1 MAEFRY
7 KGGMMTDFDLN
18 VRPSLIDDVLAE
30 LYDAIKGVSGGH
42 LPDYIPELA
51 KADPDQFGIVIATV
65 DGSIYAVGDSEVP
78 FTIQSISKPFAFGL
92 ALEDHGM
99 DEVLRRVGV
108 EPSGDAFNSIM
119 FDQRANRPF
128 NPMVNAGAIVTS
140 SLITGPDLDHRIQ
153 RVRDMFERFIG
164 HEVMVDEAVFGSEKL
179 TGHRNRAIA
188 HLELNFGMLVEP
200 IDEHLDL
207 YFKQCSMLVT
217 ARDLAKMAVTLANG
231 GLNPFTGVQA
241 VDPDYVKN
249 IISVMNFCGMY
260 DYSGEW
266 GYRIGL
272 PAKSGVAGGVIAVLP
287 GVMGIG
293 VFSPPLDERGN
304 SLRGIKLCETLSR
317 RFGLNMFDVAEG
329 AISSIRRSYDAV
341 VVNSKRTRSDQE
353 RSILDREGEAI
364 RVIELRGRINFAAI
378 EQISRSCAA
387 LPPAVT
393 HLVLDFSRADMI
405 EPPAALLIAQLV
417 AVQQHA
423 GRQVRAVARPNSAC
437 AEGLSRTNID
447 TTLLLPDADGAL
459 EWAETAVL
467 ASVTSRIGT
476 EATLAG
482 MNLLRGLDDALLA
495 TLAEAMERREVPA
508 GTQILREGDPANELF
523 FLARGSVTVSLNT
536 GGARPLRL
544 TTLDPGVA
552 FGEMALIDGAP
563 RSADIFADSDV
574 LVYVLSLERLEELS
588 QTDPAV
594 HAGLLRNIGRELS
607 HRLRKAN
614 REIRSFTEITNT

>member
-405 EPPAALLIAQLV
+405 EPQAALLVAQLV

>member
-1 MAEFRY
+1 MADRKKRRTPAK
-7 KGGMMTDFDLN
+7 KGISA
-18 VRPSLIDDVLAE
+18 SLIDEVLAE
-30 LYDAIKGVSGGH
+30 LYASIKKEKGGH

-108 EPSGDAFNSIM
+108 EPSGDAFNSIV

-140 SLITGPDLDHRIQ
+140 SLVTGPSLAPRVQ
-153 RVRDMFERFIG
+153 RVRDMLERYIG
-164 HEVMVDEAVFGSEKL
+164 HPVEVDEAVFASEKA

-207 YFKQCSMLVT
+207 YFQQCSMLVT
-217 ARDLAKMAVTLANG
+217 ARDLARMAATLANG
-231 GLNPFTGVQA
+231 GLNPATGVQA
-241 VDPDYVKN
+241 VDPAYVKN
-249 IISVMNFCGMY
+249 VISVMNFCGMY

-304 SLRGIKLCETLSR
+304 SYRGIKVCETLSQ

-329 AISSIRRSYDAV
+329 AISSIRRSYDAATV
-341 VVNSKRTRSDQE
+341 SSKRTRSQAE
-353 RSILDREGEAI
+353 RTALDRHGAAI
-364 RVIELRGRINFAAI
+364 KIVELRGRIHFAAI
-378 EQISRSCAA
+378 EQISRLSAA
-387 LPPAVT
+387 LPDSVS
-393 HLVLDFSRADMI
+393 HLILDLSRSDMV
-405 EPPAALLIAQLV
+405 EPQAALLIVQLM
-417 AVQQHA
+417 AGQAKA
-423 GRQVRAVARPNSAC
+423 GRIVRLAMWRNSAC
-437 AEGLSRTNID
+437 GEAMARAGVDFATVFA
-447 TTLLLPDADGAL
+447 DADEAL
-459 EWAETAVL
+459 EWAENDLL
-467 ASVTSRIGT
+467 AKADAHSDGQPQ
-476 EATLAG
+476 ATLAE
-482 MNLLRGLDDALLA
+482 MNLLRGLDDSLLDSLA
-495 TLAEAMERREVPA
+495 TALEKHDLPA
-508 GTQILREGDPANELF
+508 GSHIVREGEPASDLY
-523 FLARGSVTVSLNT
+523 FLARGTVTVSLNT
-536 GGARPLRL
+536 GDGHRVRL

-552 FGEMALIDGAP
+552 FGEMALVDGAP
-563 RSADIFADSDV
+563 RSADIIADTDV
-574 LVYVLSLERLEELS
+574 SVYVLSLDRLDALS
-588 QTDPAV
+588 LTAPAV
-594 HAGLLRNIGRELS
+594 HAALLRNIGRELS
-607 HRLRKAN
+607 QRLRKAN
-614 REIRSFTEITNT
+614 REIRSFTDVAA

>member
-1 MAEFRY
+1 MP
-7 KGGMMTDFDLN
+7 
-18 VRPSLIDDVLAE
+18 VQPSLIDDVLAE
-30 LYDAIKGVSGGH
+30 LYAAIKGETGGH
-42 LPDYIPELA
+42 LPSYIPELA

-65 DGSIYAVGDSEVP
+65 DGSIYAVGDSDVP

-140 SLITGPDLDHRIQ
+140 SLITGTDLPHRIQ
-153 RVRDMFERFIG
+153 RVRDMFARFIG
-164 HEVMVDEAVFGSEKL
+164 HDVVADESVFRSEKI

-207 YFKQCSMLVT
+207 YFQQCSMLVT

-231 GLNPFTGVQA
+231 GVNPFSGVQA

-249 IISVMNFCGMY
+249 IVSVMNFCGMY

-304 SLRGIKLCETLSR
+304 SLRGIKVCETLSQ

-329 AISSIRRSYDAV
+329 SISSIRRSYDAAT
-341 VVNSKRTRSDQE
+341 VNSKRTRSDQE

-364 RVIELRGRINFAAI
+364 RVVELRGRINFAAI
-378 EQISRSCAA
+378 EQISRLCAA
-387 LPPAVT
+387 LPDIVT
-393 HLVLDFSRADMI
+393 HVVLDFSRADVI
-405 EPPAALLIAQLV
+405 EQQAAVLIAQLLQ
-417 AVQQHA
+417 AQQLA
-423 GRQVRAVARPNSAC
+423 GRQLRVVVRRNSAC
-437 AEGLSRTNID
+437 AEALARTDID
-447 TTLLLPDADGAL
+447 GACLIADADSAL
-459 EWAETAVL
+459 EWAENAVL
-467 ASVTSRIGT
+467 AGVTSRLPT

-482 MNLLRGLDDALLA
+482 MNLLRGLDDSLLA
-495 TLAEAMERREVPA
+495 ALADVLERRELAA
-508 GTQILREGDPANELF
+508 GTQILREGDPASELY
-523 FLARGSVTVSLNT
+523 FLARGTVAVSLNT
-536 GGARPLRL
+536 GNGQRLRL

-552 FGEMALIDGAP
+552 FGEMALVDGAP
-563 RSADIFADSDV
+563 RSADIFADTDV
-574 LVYVLSLERLEELS
+574 AVYVLTLERLDALS

-594 HAGLLRNIGRELS
+594 HAALLRNIGRELS
-607 HRLRKAN
+607 QRLRKAN
-614 REIRSFTEITNT
+614 REIRSFTEVPA

>member
-1 MAEFRY
+1 MP
-7 KGGMMTDFDLN
+7 
-18 VRPSLIDDVLAE
+18 PSLIDDVLRE
-30 LYDAIKGVSGGH
+30 LYDTIKGVTGGH

-65 DGSIYAVGDSEVP
+65 DGSIYAVGDCDVP

-140 SLITGPDLDHRIQ
+140 SLIAGGDFEERLQ
-153 RVRDMFERFIG
+153 RVRDMFARFIG
-164 HEVMVDEAVFGSEKL
+164 RDVVADQDVFLSEKA

-207 YFKQCSMLVT
+207 YFQQCSMLVT
-217 ARDLAKMAVTLANG
+217 ARDLAKMAATLANG
-231 GLNPFTGVQA
+231 GLNPFSGVQA

-304 SLRGIKLCETLSR
+304 SLRGIKVCETLSQ

-329 AISSIRRSYDAV
+329 AISSIRRVYDAATV
-341 VVNSKRTRSDQE
+341 SSKRTRSHPE
-353 RSILDREGEAI
+353 RAALDRDGAAI
-364 RVIELRGRINFAAI
+364 KVVELRGRINFAAI
-378 EQISRSCAA
+378 EQISRLSAS
-387 LPPAVT
+387 LPAAVT
-393 HLVLDFSRADMI
+393 HLVLDMTRADMV
-405 EPPAALLIAQLV
+405 EPQAALLIVQLL
-417 AVQQHA
+417 AGQAAA
-423 GRQVRAVARPNSAC
+423 GRQMRLAMRGDSAC
-437 AEGLSRTNID
+437 GDALARAGMAPASRFDN
-447 TTLLLPDADGAL
+447 ADQAL
-459 EWAETAVL
+459 EWAENDVL
-467 ASVTSRIGT
+467 AGRVAAHDGEPS
-476 EATLAG
+476 ATLAD
-482 MNLLRGLDDALLA
+482 MNLLSGIDDALLA
-495 TLAEAMERREVPA
+495 ALATALDRRDLPA
-508 GTQILREGDPANELF
+508 GSLIVREGDPASDLF
-523 FLARGSVTVSLNT
+523 FLARGTVTVSLNT
-536 GGARPLRL
+536 GDGHRVRL

-552 FGEMALIDGAP
+552 FGEMALVDGAP
-563 RSADIFADSDV
+563 RSADIIADTDV
-574 LVYVLSLERLEELS
+574 SVYVLSLERLDALS

-594 HAGLLRNIGRELS
+594 HAALLRNIGRELS
-607 HRLRKAN
+607 QRLRKAN
-614 REIRSFTEITNT
+614 REIRSFTEVAA